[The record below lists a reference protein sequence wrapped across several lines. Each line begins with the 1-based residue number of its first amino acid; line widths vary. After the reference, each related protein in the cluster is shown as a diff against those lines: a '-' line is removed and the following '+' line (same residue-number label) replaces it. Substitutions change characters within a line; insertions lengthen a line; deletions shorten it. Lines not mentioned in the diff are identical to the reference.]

1 MGQNIILHRP
11 LCGTICPNTIL
22 HVDISGIQLFVYL
35 YVLDYRNIDQTLANL
50 LHGLRSLLNAEIG
63 GSDGCIVT
71 TEYNTRVHCIHM

>member
-1 MGQNIILHRP
+1 MVQTIILHRS
-11 LCGTICPNTIL
+11 LCGTICPNIIL

>member
-1 MGQNIILHRP
+1 MVQTIILHRP
-11 LCGTICPNTIL
+11 LCGTICPNIIL

-63 GSDGCIVT
+63 GSDGCIIT
-71 TEYNTRVHCIHM
+71 TEYNTRAH